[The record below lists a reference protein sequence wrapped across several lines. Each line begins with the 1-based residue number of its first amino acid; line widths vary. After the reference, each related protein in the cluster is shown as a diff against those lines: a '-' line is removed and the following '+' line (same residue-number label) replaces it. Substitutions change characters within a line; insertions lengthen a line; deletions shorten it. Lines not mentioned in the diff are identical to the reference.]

1 MLGGIYSGIVT
12 VTEAAGLAAGS
23 AMVVALFVYREV
35 KPWEVLRISTD
46 AMKSAGMIMII
57 IATAT
62 VFGHWIT
69 HAGIP
74 ARLVELVREMGLPNW
89 VFLLF
94 CNLLFLFLGMFLEV
108 ISIMLITLP
117 ILFSA
122 VIELGISPIHFGVM
136 MVVNMEVAL
145 ITPPVGLNLFIA
157 SYRFRK
163 PVAQLYVS
171 TLPFLAILLIAL
183 IATNWARYA
192 KMARARALTLRETEF
207 VQATEVLGYSRPR
220 ILLRHLLPNVYS
232 EALAY
237 GLSAFIGVIGAV
249 ATLSY
254 LGMGVRPPTPEWG
267 AMIADGRLFL
277 RRQSWITL
285 CPGLVLT
292 LTSIGVALLARGV
305 VARARGEEE

>member
-1 MLGGIYSGIVT
+1 MTALRQLSTEGRWGLGILVAVVMLGVLVPIVSPYDPIKGGDDVLYPPSLAHPFGT
-12 VTEAAGLAAGS
+12 DNLGRDIFTRTCAAARIDIAVSFVGVSVPLLVGTIIG
-23 AMVVALFVYREV
+23 AMVGTTR
-35 KPWEVLRISTD
+35 
-46 AMKSAGMIMII
+46 
-57 IATAT
+57 
-62 VFGHWIT
+62 
-69 HAGIP
+69 
-74 ARLVELVREMGLPNW
+74 
-89 VFLLF
+89 
-94 CNLLFLFLGMFLEV
+94 
-108 ISIMLITLP
+108 
-117 ILFSA
+117 SA
-122 VIELGISPIHFGVM
+122 VVATLSQ
-136 MVVNMEVAL
+136 MVFEAINSFPFIVLVIAIVA
-145 ITPPVGLNLFIA
+145 IVGTGL
-157 SYRFRK
+157 
-163 PVAQLYVS
+163 QG
-171 TLPFLAILLIAL
+171 LLIAL

-207 VQATEVLGYSRPR
+207 VQAAEVLGYSRPR